1 MAMRLYLA
9 APFFTPSQLDL
20 VVRLEGIV
28 NAIPDLVLYSPR
40 VDGVLTKMTQEE
52 RDAAALSIFEK
63 NCEEIARADVV
74 LAVIDDR
81 DTGVIWEMGY
91 AFAKGVPI
99 VTYTDRDFGLNV
111 MLKGCAMA
119 HARGVGEV
127 FKVLK
132 LMAAGEDLGDSS
144 DLHRVAT

>member
-63 NCEEIARADVV
+63 NCEEIARADVIF
-74 LAVIDDR
+74 AVIDDR
-81 DTGVIWEMGY
+81 DLGVIWEMGY
-91 AFAKGVPI
+91 GFGKGVPI
-99 VTYTDRDFGLNV
+99 VTYTDKDFGLNV
-111 MLKGCAMA
+111 MLKGCAQA
-119 HARGVGEV
+119 HVKGVGEA
-127 FKVLK
+127 FKLLK
-132 LMAAGEDLGDSS
+132 LMAAKEDYRGSS
-144 DLHRVAT
+144 GLHRVAT